1 MRISDWSSDV
11 CSSDLPA
18 IPAPAYIAPQR
29 HLTVCARAWF
39 ASPMAALAATA
50 RADVPIA
57 TCGLDTPTRYT
68 INGTARIEP
77 PPPTSPNNKPTS
89 EPESSPSK
97 YCSGSSTVSDGLLQL
112 LDRLRLDQ
120 PLVPLRSE

>member
-1 MRISDWSSDV
+1 
-11 CSSDLPA
+11 
-18 IPAPAYIAPQR
+18 
-29 HLTVCARAWF
+29 
-39 ASPMAALAATA
+39 MAALAATA

-112 LDRLRLDQ
+112 LDRLR
-120 PLVPLRSE
+120 RSEERRVGNECVRTCRSRWSQYH

>member
-1 MRISDWSSDV
+1 MRPRTPISNRLDT
-11 CSSDLPA
+11 LFPY
-18 IPAPAYIAPQR
+18 PTRFRY
-29 HLTVCARAWF
+29 
-39 ASPMAALAATA
+39 
-50 RADVPIA
+50 
-57 TCGLDTPTRYT
+57 GLDTPTRYT
-68 INGTARIEP
+68 INGTARIAP

-120 PLVPLRSE
+120 PLVPLEHSVPIDPRQHLRFQDP

>member
-1 MRISDWSSDV
+1 
-11 CSSDLPA
+11 

-57 TCGLDTPTRYT
+57 PCGPDKPTRYT
-68 INGTARIEP
+68 INGTARVEP
-77 PPPTSPNNKPTS
+77 PQPTSPKPNPTTPQ
-89 EPESSPSK
+89 ETRPSK
-97 YCSGSSTVSDGLLQL
+97 YCSAYKPREDGQNHTLNKQ
-112 LDRLRLDQ
+112 
-120 PLVPLRSE
+120 E